1 MKHYDIAILGFGK
14 AGKTLAVRA
23 NALNKSVAVVEKS
36 AQMYGGTCINVGC
49 IPTKKLITLS
59 KMAKFHENKDEF
71 FKKAVGL
78 KNELILA
85 LRAKNFAMLDSLKN
99 VDVITQTA
107 SFVDKN
113 TILLSPSGEKITADK
128 IIINTGSKSIKPN
141 FNVKSDI
148 VYQSDEILNLSYLP
162 KHLIVVGGGFIG
174 LEMASM
180 FANFGSKVSVILR
193 SEILKNEDDDVR
205 ETLIKSLENQG
216 VNFIQNAKIKEIKD
230 DKIYFNDSFLEAD
243 AFLLSLGRVPN
254 IDDLEIKNAGIL
266 PNERGGVATDEH
278 LRSDTDIFAVGDAR
292 GDEFFTYIS
301 LDDFRIVNSYLFGDK
316 TRTKNNRSPYA
327 KVLFTDTPFAKIGL
341 SEREAN
347 DKDIKILKVSMQN
360 VPNAK
365 ILGND
370 TGFLKAICDKKSG
383 EILGASFICAN
394 AHEIINE
401 IAIAM
406 KFRAKA
412 SDLAGQIFT
421 HPSTSE
427 ALNDLFS
434 QF

>member
-99 VDVITQTA
+99 VEVITQTA

-141 FNVKSDI
+141 FSVKSDI
-148 VYQSDEILNLSYLP
+148 VYQSDEILELGHLP
-162 KHLIVVGGGFIG
+162 KHLVVVGGGFIG

-180 FANFGSKVSVILR
+180 FANFGSKVSVVLR

-205 ETLIKSLENQG
+205 EVLIKNLENQG
-216 VNFIQNAKIKEIKD
+216 VNFIQNAKISEING

-243 AFLLSLGRVPN
+243 AFLLSLGRTPN
-254 IDDLEIKNAGIL
+254 IDDLELKNAGVL
-266 PNERGGVATDEH
+266 VNKRGGVATDEC
-278 LRSDTDIFAVGDAR
+278 LRSEISDIFAVGDAR

-341 SEREAN
+341 SEREAGEN
-347 DKDIKILKVSMQN
+347 VKVLKVMMQN

-370 TGFLKAICDKKSG
+370 TGFLKAICDKASG